1 MGDWEPDRVRK
12 RLSAMNSTLTVG
24 RAGLVLVA
32 LSVSLAACAAPG
44 TPALKAGSSCE
55 DYLAA
60 PAEVR
65 HDAAIRAS
73 VKVGAN
79 NPGNPMWG
87 LNADAACG
95 ASPSSSSATSWPTDL
110 ARDAATPPKERS
122 RADPR

>member
-1 MGDWEPDRVRK
+1 
-12 RLSAMNSTLTVG
+12 MNSTLTAG
-24 RAGLVLVA
+24 RAGLALVVL
-32 LSVSLAACAAPG
+32 SMSLAACAAPG
-44 TPALKAGSSCE
+44 STPSLKAGSSCE

-65 HDAAIRAS
+65 HDAAIRIS

-95 ASPSSSSATSWPTDL
+95 ASPNSTLGAVL
-110 ARDAATPPKERS
+110 AH
-122 RADPR
+122 